1 MVASVKTKGEEG
13 AAYETKV
20 ILKAVAEL
28 VRTSKSVEEAF
39 ERVVNIANAEG
50 VVIPKP
56 GEKETRNGEETN

>member
-1 MVASVKTKGEEG
+1 MTTTTLERGGVDMG
-13 AAYETKV
+13 YETKV

-56 GEKETRNGEETN
+56 ESEKEAKD